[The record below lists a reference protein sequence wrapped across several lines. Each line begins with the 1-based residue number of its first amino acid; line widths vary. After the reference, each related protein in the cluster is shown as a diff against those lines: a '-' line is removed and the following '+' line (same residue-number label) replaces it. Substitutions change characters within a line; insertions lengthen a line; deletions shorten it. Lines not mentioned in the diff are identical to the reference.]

1 MYLCPSRQM
10 YVPIPLGRG
19 AIAEG
24 VVVLPITLVSLGKLG
39 VPGSC
44 LQLLV
49 PELLF
54 SVFISSTNHLATSS
68 GRCSSLGT
76 ETEGTLPV
84 FPLCLKLVSVSFPW
98 RY

>member
-1 MYLCPSRQM
+1 M
-10 YVPIPLGRG
+10 YVPIHQGRG
-19 AIAEG
+19 GIAGG

-54 SVFISSTNHLATSS
+54 SVFISRTKSSVNHLATSS
-68 GRCSSLGT
+68 GQCSSLGT
-76 ETEGTLPV
+76 ETEGT
-84 FPLCLKLVSVSFPW
+84 
-98 RY
+98 

>member
-1 MYLCPSRQM
+1 M
-10 YVPIPLGRG
+10 
-19 AIAEG
+19 
-24 VVVLPITLVSLGKLG
+24 VLPITLVSLGKMG

-49 PELLF
+49 LELLF
-54 SVFISSTNHLATSS
+54 SVFISSTKSSVNHLATSS

-76 ETEGTLPV
+76 ETEGTYFVSLLPV